1 LTVFEVVCQVEPPL
15 LLLYNLL
22 RGSLVEPIFLL
33 HLGIEVYESIVPG
46 KLVDREG
53 DDHVRKQGLE
63 FQRLLVCVVKW
74 VRLKRRYIKTAIAA
88 EK

>member
-1 LTVFEVVCQVEPPL
+1 MTVFEVVCQVEPPL

-22 RGSLVEPIFLL
+22 RGPLVEPIFLL
-33 HLGIEVYESIVPG
+33 HLGIKVHESIVPG

-53 DDHVRKQGLE
+53 DDHVRKQGLK
-63 FQRLLVCVVKW
+63 FQGLLVCVIKR